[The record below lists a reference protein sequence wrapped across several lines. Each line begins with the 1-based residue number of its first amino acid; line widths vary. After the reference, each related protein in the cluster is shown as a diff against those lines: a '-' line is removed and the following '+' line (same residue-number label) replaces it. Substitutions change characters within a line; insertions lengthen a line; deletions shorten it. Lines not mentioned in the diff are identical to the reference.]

1 MKKAVRLLT
10 MLGAIVV
17 LASSQAPSAF
27 AQATGTWVS
36 GVGDDVNPCSRTAP
50 CKTFAGAI
58 SKTAAGGEIRALDPG
73 GFGAVTITKSMT
85 IDGGGGQVASILDAG
100 TNGVNINGAGADVIL
115 RHIRING
122 SNAGVNSGINGINYI
137 QGASLT
143 VEDCV
148 IQNHTTNGINIAPS
162 ANTNRIFIT
171 NTMVTNNTQGGIQIA
186 PSGGA
191 TSVLVSNSQAIKNGF
206 GIGVGPTSGAAA
218 TLTVDRS
225 VASLNIGNGVQA
237 SGTGVLSISNSAF
250 VSNNTGVNITSPASA
265 QTFSNNL
272 IAGNIPGGNIVGT
285 LPLNTLK

>member
-1 MKKAVRLLT
+1 MKTGIRLLT

-17 LASSQAPSAF
+17 ALSQGSGAF

-58 SKTAAGGEIRALDPG
+58 SKTAVGGEIRALDPG

-100 TNGVNINGAGADVIL
+100 TNGVNINGAGADVVL

-122 SNAGVNSGINGINYI
+122 SSGGVNSGVNGINYI

-148 IQNHTTNGINIAPS
+148 IQNHTNNGINIVPS

-171 NTMVTNNTQGGIQIA
+171 NTMVINNTQGGIQVA
-186 PSGGA
+186 PSGGTA
-191 TSVLVSNSQAIKNGF
+191 NVLVSGAQAIKNGF
-206 GIGVGPTSGAAA
+206 GIGVAPTGAGVASA
-218 TLTVDRS
+218 TFDRS
-225 VASLNIGNGVQA
+225 VASLNIGNGAQA
-237 SGTGVLSISNSAF
+237 SGTGGLLLSNSTF
-250 VSNNTGVNITSPASA
+250 TYNNTGVNVTSPASV
-265 QTFSNNL
+265 QTFTNNL
-272 IAGNIPGGNIVGT
+272 IVQNSPGGNIVGT
-285 LPLNTLK
+285 LITNTLK